1 MKKLPYGISDYERLV
16 ENEYYYVDKTAYIE
30 RLENLAEPYI
40 MFLRPRKFG
49 KTLFTSMLE
58 NYYDIKKEDKFE
70 KLYKDTYIGK
80 NPTKLKNKYH
90 ILRFNFSGIDTSTE
104 ESTIKG
110 FKNEVA
116 SSIEVFSK
124 RYEIDFYTNQEDEAE
139 NILNNLLKAFYIQKS
154 QEKIYVIIDEYEHFA
169 NELLGFNTDKFKELV
184 SKSGKIR
191 KWYEVLKEG
200 TESVIDRI
208 FITGVAPITLD
219 SLTSGFNI
227 CSDKTRDRN
236 FNEMLGFTKEELEE
250 LMKSQNIAKEEQE
263 NLLPIMKEN
272 YDGYIFALK
281 AKEKMYNSN
290 MCLYFLNEYTTYKEI
305 PDQLVDVNIA
315 SDYSKIGK
323 MLNLC
328 KGENREEIIKKTV
341 SGEGIL
347 TEIVEKFNPSME
359 FGETELVSMLFY
371 LGYLTIAGERLGRA
385 ELKIPN
391 NVMKEIY
398 SDYFLK
404 MIDQQAQMTI
414 ELKEYNEI
422 LEEMAL
428 EGRIDKIVEMLEK
441 YLKNLS
447 NRDFQRFDEKYVKLI
462 FYSIAMNLKI
472 YSVKSELEVEREYP
486 DILLIPR
493 DRTKGYNAIMIEFKY
508 LKKGEEKQLEKSQRE
523 AREQIEK
530 YSNKQE
536 MKDIEKM
543 NKYTIVVVNDKTYVE
558 KID

>member
-1 MKKLPYGISDYERLV
+1 MKKLPYGISNYEELI
-16 ENEYYYVDKTAYIE
+16 EDGYYYVDKTEYIE
-30 RLENLAEPYI
+30 RLENLAEKRI

-104 ESTIKG
+104 KSTIKG

-154 QEKIYVIIDEYEHFA
+154 QEKIYVIIDEYDHFA

-200 TESVIDRI
+200 TETVVDRI
-208 FITGVAPITLD
+208 FITGVAPVTLD

-263 NLLPIMKEN
+263 NLLLIMKEN